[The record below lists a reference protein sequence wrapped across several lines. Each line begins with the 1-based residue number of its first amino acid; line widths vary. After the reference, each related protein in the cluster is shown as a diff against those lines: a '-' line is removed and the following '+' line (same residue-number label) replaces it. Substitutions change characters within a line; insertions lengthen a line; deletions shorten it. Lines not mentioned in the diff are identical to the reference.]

1 MAASAGPE
9 IERLIALLAKLPGL
23 GPRSARRAALTLLKR
38 REQLLIPL
46 AAAIQE
52 TADRVVSCS
61 VCGAPDTRDP
71 CSICGDGHRDN
82 GLICVVEEAGALWAM
97 ERSGAFRGKYHV
109 LGGLLSA
116 LDGIGPETLRVA
128 ELVGRCRGGDVRE
141 VVSFFD
147 LRFVPNI
154 GISLGLLPADNPV
167 MRWALVL
174 LTAGIATGV
183 AVWMWRETVR
193 GDVIALAL
201 VLGGALGNILD
212 RMRFGYVVDFADLH
226 FGEWRPFL
234 VFNVAD
240 AAITIGVVILLVRS
254 LFAKKP
260 ATGGGSGEVRNA

>member
-1 MAASAGPE
+1 MPRNRLLGFGLAIAIFIVDQLIKAWVTGPMD
-9 IERLIALLAKLPGL
+9 INQI
-23 GPRSARRAALTLLKR
+23 
-38 REQLLIPL
+38 
-46 AAAIQE
+46 
-52 TADRVVSCS
+52 
-61 VCGAPDTRDP
+61 
-71 CSICGDGHRDN
+71 
-82 GLICVVEEAGALWAM
+82 
-97 ERSGAFRGKYHV
+97 
-109 LGGLLSA
+109 
-116 LDGIGPETLRVA
+116 
-128 ELVGRCRGGDVRE
+128 GDVRE

-154 GISLGLLPADNPV
+154 GISLGLLPADGPF

-183 AVWMWRETVR
+183 AVWMWRERVR

-226 FGEWRPFL
+226 FGDWRPFL

-260 ATGGGSGEVRNA
+260 ATGGSSGEVRNA